1 MEKRSSSSKRMLW
14 VVIGLW
20 LGVLAGGVAV
30 FFLAFGDI
38 IQIGGNNPGSGE
50 VPLAKLESGTLA
62 TDFDL
67 ENVAGGRIK
76 LSDQRGKVVVFNFW
90 ATWCGP
96 CIQEMPMFQEYQE
109 KYPDLVM
116 IGINEEETA
125 DQVRTFLE
133 KMPLTYYM
141 LLDPDTK
148 VAADNRVMLLPTT
161 IFIDEKGEIRF
172 RHYGI
177 MSEDQFEYYLQTLG
191 VIPQ

>member
-1 MEKRSSSSKRMLW
+1 
-14 VVIGLW
+14 
-20 LGVLAGGVAV
+20 
-30 FFLAFGDI
+30 
-38 IQIGGNNPGSGE
+38 
-50 VPLAKLESGTLA
+50 
-62 TDFDL
+62 
-67 ENVAGGRIK
+67 
-76 LSDQRGKVVVFNFW
+76 
-90 ATWCGP
+90 
-96 CIQEMPMFQEYQE
+96 MFQEYQE

>member
-1 MEKRSSSSKRMLW
+1 MEKRSSSSKRLLW

-20 LGVLAGGVAV
+20 LGVLAGGVTV
-30 FFLAFGDI
+30 FFLAFGDV
-38 IQIGGNNPGSGE
+38 IQIGGGNSGSGE
-50 VPLAKLESGTLA
+50 VPLAKLESGTMA

-76 LSDQRGKVVVFNFW
+76 LSDQQGKVVVFNFW

-96 CIQEMPMFQEYQE
+96 CIQEMPMFQEYHE

-148 VAADNRVMLLPTT
+148 VAADNRVVLLPTT
-161 IFIDEKGEIRF
+161 IFVDEKGEIRF
-172 RHYGI
+172 RHYGV
-177 MSEDQFEYYLQTLG
+177 MSEDQFKYYMQTLG